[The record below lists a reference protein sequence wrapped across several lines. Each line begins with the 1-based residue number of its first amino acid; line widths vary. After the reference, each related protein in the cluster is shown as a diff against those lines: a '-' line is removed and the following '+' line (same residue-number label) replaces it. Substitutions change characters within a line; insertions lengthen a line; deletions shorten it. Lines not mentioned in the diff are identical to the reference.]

1 MEVKEEV
8 EILSSVTKESLSEK
22 VPLRKW
28 ARESC
33 RFLQRDPP
41 GRGGSQTCS
50 AACCSV
56 TKAGLALCDPMGCSK
71 AGTSV
76 RGIFQVRI
84 LEQAD
89 FLGQGM
95 FPTQGSNRHLLH
107 LLHGRVDSLPL
118 APPRK
123 TICHNIII
131 YILSTR
137 NMFLKVQVRYGQK
150 LAHSTSFHISDE
162 H

>member
-1 MEVKEEV
+1 M
-8 EILSSVTKESLSEK
+8 
-22 VPLRKW
+22 RKW

-33 RFLQRDPP
+33 RCLQRDPP